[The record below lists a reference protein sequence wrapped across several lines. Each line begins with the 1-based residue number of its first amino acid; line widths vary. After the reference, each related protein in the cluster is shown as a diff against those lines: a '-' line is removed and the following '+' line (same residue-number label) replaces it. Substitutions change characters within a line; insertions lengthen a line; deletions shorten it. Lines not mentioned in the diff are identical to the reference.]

1 MTKTFREIEAV
12 SFDFYNTLAEHR
24 TGIGRGRSLL
34 DYLER
39 AGLPCDPWQHQVLY
53 DVFEPH
59 AREYSTSWGRDEK
72 WTYRIKFAGR
82 LFKRL
87 NIVIDEPDIAAHAD
101 PIWELL
107 GPASLRVFPEVPLVL
122 RSLRN
127 AGFRTIVIS
136 NWQCGLEHF
145 CVELG
150 IGPWLDHVLSS
161 AEVGS
166 AKPDAGIFEE
176 ACRRLSLPAQR
187 ILHVGDTFVD
197 DFEGAQACG
206 LEALLIHRR
215 MDRSGGSAG
224 ICGLGEVLDL
234 LDAPALG

>member
-1 MTKTFREIEAV
+1 MRTSGDIEAV

-34 DYLER
+34 DYLAG

-59 AREYSTSWGRDEK
+59 AREYSPSWGPDEK
-72 WTYRIKFAGR
+72 RTYRIRFARR

-87 NIVIDEPDIAAHAD
+87 NVVIDEPDVTAHAD
-101 PIWELL
+101 SIWQLL
-107 GPASLRVFPEVPLVL
+107 GPASLRLFPEVPLVL
-122 RSLRN
+122 QSLRN
-127 AGFRTIVIS
+127 AGFRTIVTS

-150 IGPWLDHVLSS
+150 IGSCLDHVLSS

-166 AKPDAGIFEE
+166 AKPDAGIFQE
-176 ACRRLSLPAQR
+176 ACSRLSLPAKR

-197 DFEGAQACG
+197 DIEGAEACG
-206 LEALLIHRR
+206 LEALLIHRG
-215 MDRSGGSAG
+215 MDRSGDSAAIG
-224 ICGLGEVLDL
+224 GLEEVLDL
-234 LDAPALG
+234 LGAPALG